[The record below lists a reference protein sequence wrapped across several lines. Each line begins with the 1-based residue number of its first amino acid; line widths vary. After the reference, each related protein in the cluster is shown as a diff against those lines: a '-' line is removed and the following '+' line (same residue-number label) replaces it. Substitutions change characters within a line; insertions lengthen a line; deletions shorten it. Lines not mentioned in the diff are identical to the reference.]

1 MKNHRF
7 KMKNPFKS
15 KYYFRII
22 DRIATYEDVK
32 AELERKKMLVRQ
44 SINPREYCALIV
56 QIAEVQNKLD
66 LLRALL

>member
-1 MKNHRF
+1 
-7 KMKNPFKS
+7 MKNPFKS

-22 DRIATYEDVK
+22 DRIATYEEVK

-44 SINPREYCALIV
+44 SIHPAEHCAMIV
-56 QIAEVQNKLD
+56 KIAEVQKKIE

>member
-1 MKNHRF
+1 MI
-7 KMKNPFKS
+7 MKNPFKS

-32 AELERKKMLVRQ
+32 AELERKKLLIRQ
-44 SINPREYCALIV
+44 SIHPAEHCALIV
-56 QIAEVQNKLD
+56 QIAEVQKRLD